1 MSQPVVTKRL
11 KAAIVSVEMGYGHLR
26 PAQTLSDFLET
37 PIWRADHAPFATAK
51 EELIWSSVR
60 QMHEALSKVTQLPGR
75 LGETMHGLMNLV
87 TRIDPLHSD
96 RDFSTP
102 TAGVLAL
109 DALIKQGVG
118 SNLVRKLRENGAPLL
133 TTYYATAIIGDRA
146 GLDRVYCVVTDSD
159 INRVWAPV
167 NAASTHIF
175 YFAPSHRVF
184 NRLRAYGVPENRIGI
199 SGFPLPVELLGDE
212 QAQIARQ
219 TLAGR
224 LVRLDPSESFTR
236 EHYNDIGKVV
246 GALPSEQRGQPPL
259 LTFAV
264 GGAGA
269 QHYLSDQF
277 LSSLRE
283 PIIRGRLRLVLV
295 AGTRR
300 DVNLRFEKQID
311 RYGLRTAL
319 GYRLRILFEPD
330 FVTYYRK
337 FNQLLAETDILWT
350 KPSELSFYAA
360 LGIPLILATPLGI
373 HEMYNRRWLIERGAA
388 LDQRPP
394 ALAVDWL
401 FEWLNEGVL
410 ANAAWAGFNRL
421 PKTGTYQIAKKIEAD
436 SGYSQ

>member
-1 MSQPVVTKRL
+1 MSQPLVRKIA

-26 PAQTLSDFLET
+26 PAQTLSDFLEA
-37 PIWRADHAPFATAK
+37 PIWRADHAPLATAK

-60 QMHEALSKVTQLPGR
+60 QVHEALSKVTHLPGR

-96 RDFSTP
+96 RDFSKP
-102 TAGVLAL
+102 TAGVLTL
-109 DALIKQGVG
+109 DALINQGVG
-118 SNLVRKLRENGAPLL
+118 RNLVQKLRENGTPLL
-133 TTYYATAIIGDRA
+133 TTYYATAIIGDKA

-167 NAASTHIF
+167 NAASTRIF
-175 YFAPSHRVF
+175 YFAPSHRVV
-184 NRLRAYGVPENRIGI
+184 NRLHAYGVPEGQIRMT
-199 SGFPLPVELLGDE
+199 GFPLPTELVGDA
-212 QAQIARQ
+212 QAATARQ
-219 TLAGR
+219 NLAGR
-224 LVRLDPSESFTR
+224 LVRLDPGESFIR
-236 EHYNDIGKVV
+236 EHHDDIGKIV
-246 GALPSEQRGQPPL
+246 GSLPSDQRGQPPL

-283 PIIRGRLRLVLV
+283 PIRSGRLRIALV

-311 RYGLRTAL
+311 HYRLGSAL
-319 GYRLRILFEPD
+319 GYQLRVLFEPD
-330 FVTYYRK
+330 FVSYYRK

-360 LGIPLILATPLGI
+360 LGIPLILATPLGT

-394 ALAVDWL
+394 ALAADWL
-401 FEWLNEGVL
+401 LEWLNEGVL
-410 ANAAWAGFNRL
+410 ANAAWAGFSRL
-421 PKTGTYQIAKKIEAD
+421 PRSGTYQIAEKINSD
-436 SGYSQ
+436 SSCSR